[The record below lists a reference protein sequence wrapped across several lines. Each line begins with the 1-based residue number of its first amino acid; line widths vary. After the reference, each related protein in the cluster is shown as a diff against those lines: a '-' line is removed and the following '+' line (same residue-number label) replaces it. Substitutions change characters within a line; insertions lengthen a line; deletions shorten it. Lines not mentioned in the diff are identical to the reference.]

1 MVHIGSLY
9 KTIEKLEFS
18 IAFVKENGEVIQC
31 TDCICT
37 SFYSKGKTLN
47 IKLLKSGQVRK
58 IRRATI
64 INFNGE
70 EAYL

>member
-9 KTIEKLEFS
+9 KTIENIEFS
-18 IAFVKENGEVIQC
+18 IAFVKENGEKIQC

-58 IRRATI
+58 VRRSSI